1 MKNLFLFSA
10 LFFSIIGLA
19 QAPKGKATLGT
30 GYGQKMDEKG
40 AMPASNLHLMV
51 ANGDTA
57 FVKIQAKVLT
67 SCASEGCWLT
77 FFVND
82 SISAIAKMKDHAFF
96 VPLDIQGKTVVMDG
110 KAYMK
115 TTSVK
120 ELKHLAE
127 DAKKPKKEID
137 AITKPKKQIVF
148 IASGVLVVRPD

>member
-10 LFFSIIGLA
+10 LFLSIIALA
-19 QAPKGKATLGT
+19 QAPKGKAPVGT
-30 GYGQKMDEKG
+30 GFGQKMDEKG
-40 AMPASNLHLMV
+40 AMPGAELYLMV
-51 ANGDTA
+51 ASGDTA
-57 FVKIQAKVLT
+57 FVKIKTKVVT

>member
-1 MKNLFLFSA
+1 MKKLLLLSA
-10 LFFSIIGLA
+10 CIICTCAFA
-19 QAPKGKATLGT
+19 QAPKGKATVGT
-30 GYGQKMDEKG
+30 GYGQKIDEKG
-40 AMPASNLHLMV
+40 AMPGAELYLMV
-51 ANGDTA
+51 ASGDTA
-57 FVKIQAKVLT
+57 FVKIKTKVLT

-96 VPLDIQGKTVVMDG
+96 VPLDIQGKTVVMEG

-127 DAKKPKKEID
+127 DAKKPQKDID
-137 AITKPKKQIVF
+137 AITKPKKQIVY
-148 IASGVLVVRPD
+148 ITNGVLVVRPD

>member
-1 MKNLFLFSA
+1 MKKLFFISA
-10 LFFSIIGLA
+10 LVISTSTFA
-19 QAPKGKATLGT
+19 QAPKGKATVGT
-30 GYGQKMDEKG
+30 GYGQKIDEKG
-40 AMPASNLHLMV
+40 AMPGAELYLMV
-51 ANGDTA
+51 AGGDTA
-57 FVKIQAKVLT
+57 YVKIKTKVLT

-110 KAYMK
+110 KSYIK

-148 IASGVLVVRPD
+148 IAGGVLVVRPD